1 MASEISD
8 IAAGKKHPSK
18 KEEFLNAVE
27 KKLTNDAHRRLLK
40 AFRGDQPMESA
51 EAELRKIILEI
62 VNET

>member
-1 MASEISD
+1 MANEVSNFPSD
-8 IAAGKKHPSK
+8 TKTLSK

-27 KKLTNDAHRRLLK
+27 KKLTNDVHRRLLK
-40 AFRGDQPMESA
+40 AFRGNHPTESA